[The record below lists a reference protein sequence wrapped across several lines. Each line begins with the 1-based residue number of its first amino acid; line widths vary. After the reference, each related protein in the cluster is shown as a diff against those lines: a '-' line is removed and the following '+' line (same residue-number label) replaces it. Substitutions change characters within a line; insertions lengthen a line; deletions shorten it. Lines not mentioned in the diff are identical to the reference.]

1 MVFLHLLLLCL
12 VLVSSAGAGG
22 SVITDVSLT
31 VLPGRGTAPVILSG
45 GAPNGTGDRRNIPG
59 SAGWQTQASIFYRPA
74 ASSRVRIYG
83 RPPIKARGTPV
94 GFCFVVSVGRSDC
107 CSRCAPPPTKNRT
120 RTPSSQRTDTSSHL
134 QCKTCRYFQR
144 KPAIGRRKN
153 YPRPPSWQP
162 VPDGHHRSASLNTQR
177 RLQRPPSSNWNRRGS
192 FK

>member
-1 MVFLHLLLLCL
+1 LPSLSRSPFSPHLSLSLLIFLHLLLLCL

-83 RPPIKARGTPV
+83 RPPIKARGTPTV
-94 GFCFVVSVGRSDC
+94 GTGI
-107 CSRCAPPPTKNRT
+107 SRC
-120 RTPSSQRTDTSSHL
+120 D
-134 QCKTCRYFQR
+134 
-144 KPAIGRRKN
+144 
-153 YPRPPSWQP
+153 
-162 VPDGHHRSASLNTQR
+162 RSATPNERFFYPHR
-177 RLQRPPSSNWNRRGS
+177 RRVRW
-192 FK
+192 